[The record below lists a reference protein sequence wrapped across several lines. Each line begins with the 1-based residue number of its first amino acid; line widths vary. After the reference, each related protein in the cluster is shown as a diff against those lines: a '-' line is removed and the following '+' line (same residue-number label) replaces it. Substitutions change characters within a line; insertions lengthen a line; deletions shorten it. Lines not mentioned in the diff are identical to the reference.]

1 MGATLTSAAA
11 ITKEVYGPRIVKQLE
26 DETTLLTR
34 IEKTSRGVESKVG
47 GKYVTF
53 PLRTRRNTGI
63 SYRNELEQ
71 LGSPGQ
77 QGYASV
83 RVPLRYGYGR
93 VHLSGQS
100 IKLVK
105 TDAQAFAN
113 LMTEEMTNLKD
124 DIAKDTNRILWGDGR
139 GVLATVDTAA
149 GPVNTVSVGTTDEA
163 VKYLDIGMQI
173 DILDSTGVTPKASNR
188 QITAINDATGD
199 FTFDGAAAT
208 VVIGDIVVRTG
219 NYGRE
224 PQGLQSIVKASGIL
238 FNLDPATEPL
248 WKSYEDNTGGA
259 LSESKMIKTADEVRK
274 RGGKVSAIF
283 TDLGSRRAYFNLLTT
298 QRRYNDTKNFAGG
311 IAGLAF
317 NYGAKE
323 IPVVEDVDAPVGST
337 GGTMWF
343 LNEDTFKVYRDEA
356 WSWEDTDGNVW
367 KWVTNFDAF
376 EALLKQY
383 WEFANERRNS
393 NGKMTGITAG

>member
-1 MGATLTSAAA
+1 MGATLTTAAA
-11 ITKEVYGPRIVKQLE
+11 ITKEVYGPRIVEQLE
-26 DETTLLTR
+26 SETVLTTR
-34 IEKTSRGVESKVG
+34 IEKTSRGVETTVG

-63 SYRNELEQ
+63 GYRNELEALQ
-71 LGSPGQ
+71 APGQ

-83 RVPLRYGYGR
+83 RVPLRYGFGR
-93 VHLSGQS
+93 VHMSGPA
-100 IKLVK
+100 INLVK
-105 TDAQAFAN
+105 TNYQAFAN
-113 LMTEEMTNLKD
+113 NMTEEMTGLKD
-124 DIAKDTNRILWGDGR
+124 DIAKDTNRVLWGDGR
-139 GVLATVDTAA
+139 GVLATVDTGAA
-149 GPVNTVSVGTTDEA
+149 GVNTVSVGTSDEA
-163 VKYLDIGMQI
+163 LKYLDIGMQI

-188 QITAINDATGD
+188 QITAINESTGD
-199 FTFDGAAAT
+199 FTFDGAVAT
-208 VVIGDIVVRTG
+208 VVVGDIVVRQG

-224 PQGLQSIVKASGIL
+224 PQGLQSIVKNSGIL

-259 LSESKMIKTADEVRK
+259 LSESKMIKTCDEIRK

-283 TDLGSRRAYFNLLTT
+283 TDLGSRRAYWSVLQGL
-298 QRRYNDTKNFAGG
+298 RRFVDTKDFKGG
-311 IAGLAF
+311 LSGLAF

-343 LNEDTFKVYRDEA
+343 INEDSFKVYRDEA

-367 KWVTNFDAF
+367 KWVTGYDAF

-383 WEFANERRNS
+383 WEFACERRNA